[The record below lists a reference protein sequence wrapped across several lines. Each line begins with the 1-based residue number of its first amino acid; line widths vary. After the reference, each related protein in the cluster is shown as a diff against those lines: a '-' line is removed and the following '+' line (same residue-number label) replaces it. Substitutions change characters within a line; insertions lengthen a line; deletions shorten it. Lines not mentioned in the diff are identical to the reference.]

1 MVSWTEFA
9 EAEPEMAARGLEH
22 LKIPIAYFATV
33 RKDGSPR
40 LHPLSPLF
48 ADGRLF
54 VAITASAPR
63 RHDLMRNPRYS
74 LHTLPPDLGP
84 DYDEFEFN
92 VTGSARRVTEAVTW
106 QAVSDAEQARG
117 RPRLN
122 DDDWLFE
129 LDIEMVLT
137 ATWKNEMVKTGDR
150 WFPKAGVEPQPTRRV
165 WRAP

>member
-1 MVSWTEFA
+1 MVTWNEFA
-9 EAEPEMAARGLEH
+9 EAAPEMAKRGLEH
-22 LKIPIAYFATV
+22 LRIPIAYFATV

-40 LHPLSPLF
+40 LHPLSPLL

-74 LHTLPPDLGP
+74 LHALPPDLGP

-92 VTGSARRVTEAVTW
+92 VTGSARRVSDEETRG
-106 QAVSDAEQARG
+106 AVSDTEQARG

-122 DDDWLFE
+122 HDDWLFE

-137 ATWKNEMVKTGDR
+137 TTWTHEMVKTGDR
-150 WFPKAGVEPQPTRRV
+150 WLPKVSGESAPTRRI
-165 WRAP
+165 WKAP

>member
-9 EAEPEMAARGLEH
+9 EAEPEMAVRGLEH

-63 RHDLMRNPRYS
+63 RHDLMRNPHYS

-92 VTGSARRVTEAVTW
+92 VTGSALRVTEAATW
-106 QAVSDAEQARG
+106 EAVSDAEQARG

-137 ATWKNEMVKTGDR
+137 ATWKNEMVKMGDR
-150 WFPKAGVEPQPTRRV
+150 WLPKAGVEPLPTRRV
-165 WRAP
+165 WKAP